1 MDTNIQALL
10 KVGKAQ
16 GWKILVFLSKAS
28 QSMDAAGKL
37 QDQSIESSIIKK
49 KNTCMH
55 MWTWPRKLAL
65 GSNISKPSL
74 ITIRSLETPNK
85 KPDMFR

>member
-10 KVGKAQ
+10 KVGEAQ

-49 KNTCMH
+49 KIHVCICE
-55 MWTWPRKLAL
+55 L
-65 GSNISKPSL
+65 GQGNLP
-74 ITIRSLETPNK
+74 
-85 KPDMFR
+85 